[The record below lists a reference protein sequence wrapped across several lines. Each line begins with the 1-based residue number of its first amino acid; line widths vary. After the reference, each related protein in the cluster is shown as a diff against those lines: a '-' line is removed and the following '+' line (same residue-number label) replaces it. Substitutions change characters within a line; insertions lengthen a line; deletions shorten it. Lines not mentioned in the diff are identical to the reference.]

1 VQSIGKTTSLLNCLE
16 TGDSILDIVGP
27 LGKPSEIENFGTVVI
42 LAGSVGT
49 AMALPTANALKAAGN
64 HVVFIEG
71 ARNTEMVV
79 FEDEVRASS
88 SETYIMTD
96 DGSYGEHGL
105 VTKKLDE
112 LIAAGRKIN
121 FVLAVGPVPMMRA
134 VARVTAP
141 LGIKTMVS
149 LNSIM
154 VDGTGMCG
162 GCRVLLGDKSK
173 FACVDGPEFDAS
185 QVNFEVLMQRNAMY
199 RDKECES
206 LKHFNENRD
215 EEVAELRAELAAGET
230 HYV

>member
-1 VQSIGKTTSLLNCLE
+1 
-16 TGDSILDIVGP
+16 
-27 LGKPSEIENFGTVVI
+27 
-42 LAGSVGT
+42 
-49 AMALPTANALKAAGN
+49 MALPTSNALKAAGN
-64 HVVFIEG
+64 QVVFIEG
-71 ARNTEMVV
+71 ARNREMVI
-79 FEDEVRASS
+79 FEDEVRQASN
-88 SETYIMTD
+88 ETYIMTD

-112 LIAAGRKIN
+112 LIAAGRKID

-134 VARVTAP
+134 VARMTAP

-162 GCRVLLGDKSK
+162 GCRVLLGNQSK

-185 QVNFEVLMQRNAMY
+185 LVNFEVLMQRNAMY

-206 LKHFNENRD
+206 LKRFEQNRD
-215 EEVAELRAELAAGET
+215 TELAELRAELAAGEA
-230 HYV
+230 HHD